1 MVLCEWDGL
10 SDGLDIAPS
19 CKAFEVL
26 VFYDAVLEVSEWLAE
41 WYGFLDWV
49 VWKDGLDAV

>member
-1 MVLCEWDGL
+1 MCEWDGL
-10 SDGLDIAPS
+10 SDGLDVAPS
-19 CKAFEVL
+19 GKAFEVL

-41 WYGFLDWV
+41 GYGFLDWV